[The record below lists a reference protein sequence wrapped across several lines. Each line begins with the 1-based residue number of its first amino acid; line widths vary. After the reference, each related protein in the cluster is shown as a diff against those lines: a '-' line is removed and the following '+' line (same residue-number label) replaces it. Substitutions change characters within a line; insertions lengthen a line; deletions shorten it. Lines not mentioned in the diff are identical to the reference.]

1 MIHRVQSSQ
10 RSLEFFDVPGA
21 TVRVS
26 DSIVSKGNKLSA
38 GFTEYTEASR
48 LRWTFDYDEVFY
60 MLDGN
65 LYLETDGQPVLH
77 FETGDLGCIEKGTTA
92 TIVVPQHA
100 LLVHVTHP
108 AWREPNTTSTP

>member
-1 MIHRVQSSQ
+1 MVRIVKPNQ
-10 RSLEFFDVPGA
+10 RNLQPLEVEGA
-21 TVRVS
+21 TVQVS
-26 DSIVSKGNKLSA
+26 DPVVGREDNLAA
-38 GFTEYTEASR
+38 GFTEYTQPSR
-48 LRWTFDYDEVFY
+48 LEWTFDYDEVFY